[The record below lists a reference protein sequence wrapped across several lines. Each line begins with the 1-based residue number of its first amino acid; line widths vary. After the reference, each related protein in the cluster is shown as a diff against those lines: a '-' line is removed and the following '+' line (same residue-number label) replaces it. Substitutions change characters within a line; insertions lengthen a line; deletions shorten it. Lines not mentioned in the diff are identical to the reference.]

1 MILLLLFDYFLFT
14 TLLGVLTNCK
24 VLCSI
29 MKYKGKEA
37 VIMFKSDELITFV
50 DLFQ

>member
-24 VLCSI
+24 ALCSI
-29 MKYKGKEA
+29 IKYKGKEA

-50 DLFQ
+50 DLFK